1 MERKVYLLMIL
12 EFKIE
17 VIKNERRGVDYLATQ
32 EGFTEKIKQVDIK
45 VIGVGDNGISKSNEI
60 SQG

>member
-1 MERKVYLLMIL
+1 MIL

-17 VIKNERRGVDYLATQ
+17 AIKNERRGVDYLATQ
-32 EGFTEKIKQVDIK
+32 EGFTERIKQVDTK
-45 VIGVGDNGISKSNEI
+45 VIGVGNNGISKNNEI